1 MLNTKIES
9 LFNIYYCF
17 IFFQGICSEC
27 RITLGEQ
34 VRADSQDPQLVA
46 LSESIHDHSLVSTC
60 YFGSLAHT
68 INFICNHIEDQSRN
82 FINLLYNS
90 DSALRFLNHILSN
103 AMVVSKDFW
112 AFMPRLVFYILKG
125 PSQPPPFSDAIE
137 KLNYWYCTVKWN
149 LNVLL

>member
-1 MLNTKIES
+1 M
-9 LFNIYYCF
+9 
-17 IFFQGICSEC
+17 
-27 RITLGEQ
+27 TLGEQ

-46 LSESIHDHSLVSTC
+46 LSESIHELSLVSTS
-60 YFGSLAHT
+60 YVGSRLAHT

-82 FINLLYNS
+82 FINLPYNS

-103 AMVVSKDFW
+103 AVVVSKDFR

-137 KLNYWYCTVKWN
+137 IIDIAR
-149 LNVLL
+149 